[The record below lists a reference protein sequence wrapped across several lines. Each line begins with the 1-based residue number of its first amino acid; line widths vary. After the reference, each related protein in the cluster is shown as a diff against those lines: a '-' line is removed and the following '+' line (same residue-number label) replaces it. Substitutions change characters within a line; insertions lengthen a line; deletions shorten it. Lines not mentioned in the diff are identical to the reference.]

1 MSEKDKQNTDQQKN
15 NDVEKERQQH
25 SHKDAKKQEKQQAGM
40 STDPQAMKDEGYV
53 KRIDEKTS
61 RH

>member
-1 MSEKDKQNTDQQKN
+1 MSEQDKQNTDQQKS
-15 NDVEKERQQH
+15 NDGEKKGQEH
-25 SHKDAKKQEKQQAGM
+25 SHKNAKKQEKQQAGM